1 MRELIFKESFDW
13 DRRFTNNEKPIKH
26 SDEFY
31 EGILIGVAVCVI
43 TGLAVLISRSFY
55 RVSRLFLFF

>member
-26 SDEFY
+26 SDEYY

-43 TGLAVLISRSFY
+43 AGLAVSL
-55 RVSRLFLFF
+55 VDLL

>member
-31 EGILIGVAVCVI
+31 EGILIGVAVCVVV
-43 TGLAVLISRSFY
+43 GLAMSLVDL
-55 RVSRLFLFF
+55 L

>member
-31 EGILIGVAVCVI
+31 EGILIGVAVWVI
-43 TGLAVLISRSFY
+43 AWLAVTL
-55 RVSRLFLFF
+55 VDLL